1 MSEINLD
8 EITKEMDQLKDFR
21 AQLKFDLQNVETKIE
36 ALEQILQTILEESD
50 VSDMYYKNYYFGW
63 KETSRKSFDQ
73 KLFSEA
79 HPKLFEKFKTEKT
92 IKRFD
97 FKINQ

>member
-36 ALEQILQTILEESD
+36 VPEQILQTILEESN
-50 VSDMYYKNYYFGW
+50 VSEMYFDKYRFGW
-63 KETSRKSFDQ
+63 IESSRRSFDQ

-79 HPKLFEKFKTEKT
+79 HPKLFDKFKTEK
-92 IKRFD
+92 IIRKFD
-97 FKINQ
+97 FKING